1 MGLQRNVI
9 FTEDNQLTLLNSG
22 VEFFPAL
29 IAAIDMAQIEIY
41 LETYLFSQDMTGTL
55 VHDALCRAAQRQVKV
70 HVIVDWLGTGN
81 QRTKELERSFRTTG
95 VQFRCFNPW
104 FQRGFSRT
112 HRKLFVADKKIAI
125 IGGININH
133 DLFAEGENK
142 HVLTYPRWDFAVSV
156 SGPLVA
162 EIHQLMSEQW
172 QKLGKLNWRKRFLLL
187 TQKRVLSPSPLIPIV
202 AGLVPRDN
210 FRYRRTIQRSYIQAL
225 SNAKSSALIAT
236 PYFAPGR
243 KFRNAL
249 INAAKRGV
257 DVILLVG
264 RGDFKFQD
272 AVTQSYYPKLLKY
285 GVRVVEYQKS
295 QLHAKVAV
303 IDDDWATVG
312 SCNCDGFSLFVNH
325 EANLLI
331 KNQAFSTQLAQA
343 IMQGVADGKQIAP
356 ADYENISW
364 QRKFWYGCAFFI
376 YSLLMRLIAVEDF
389 M

>member
-9 FTEDNQLTLLNSG
+9 FTENNQLTLLNSG

-29 IAAIDMAQIEIY
+29 IAAIDTAQTEIY
-41 LETYLFSQDMTGTL
+41 LETYLFSQDITGAL
-55 VHDALCRAAQRQVKV
+55 VHDALCRAAQRQVQV

-81 QRTKELERSFRTTG
+81 QRSKELERSFSNTG
-95 VQFRCFNPW
+95 VHFRCFNPW
-104 FQRGFSRT
+104 FKRGFSRT
-112 HRKLFVADKKIAI
+112 HRKLFVADKKLAI

-162 EIHQLMSEQW
+162 DIHQLMSEQW
-172 QKLGKLNWRKRFLLL
+172 QKLGKLNWRYRFQLL
-187 TQKRVLSPSPLIPIV
+187 TQNRTVTHTPRLPIV
-202 AGLVPRDN
+202 AGLAPRDN
-210 FRYRRTIQRSYIQAL
+210 FRFRRTIQKAYLHALGNARSRAL
-225 SNAKSSALIAT
+225 LVT

-249 INAAKRGV
+249 ISAAKRGV
-257 DVILLVG
+257 DVTLLIG
-264 RGDFKFQD
+264 SGDFKFQD
-272 AVTQSYYPKLLKY
+272 AVAQSYYPKLLKY
-285 GVRVVEYQKS
+285 GVHIVEYQKS

-303 IDDDWATVG
+303 IDDEWATIG
-312 SCNCDGFSLFVNH
+312 SCNFDGFSLCMNQ

-331 KNQAFSTQLAQA
+331 KNELFSTQLANA
-343 IMQGVADGKQIAP
+343 ILQGVTDGKQIDP
-356 ADYENISW
+356 ADYVNIPW
-364 QRKFWYGCAFFI
+364 QRRFWYGCAFFL

>member
-1 MGLQRNVI
+1 MALQRTIN
-9 FTEDNQLTLLNSG
+9 FTENNQLTLLSSG

-29 IAAIDMAQIEIY
+29 IAAIDMAQFEIY
-41 LETYLFSQDMTGTL
+41 LETYLFSQDITGAL
-55 VHDALCRAAQRQVKV
+55 VHDALCRAAQRKVQV

-81 QRTKELERSFRTTG
+81 QRSKELERSFRTTG

-104 FQRGFSRT
+104 FKRGFSRT

-142 HVLTYPRWDFAVSV
+142 HVLTFPRWDFSVSV
-156 SGPLVA
+156 DGPLVA

-172 QKLGKLNWRKRFLLL
+172 QKMGKLNWRKRFQLL
-187 TQKRVLSPSPLIPIV
+187 TKKRTHTSTPQVPIV
-202 AGLVPRDN
+202 AGLAPRDN
-210 FRYRRTIQRSYIQAL
+210 FRFRRTIQRSYLQAL
-225 SNAKSSALIAT
+225 DNAKSRVLIAT

-249 INAAKRGV
+249 MNAAKRGV
-257 DVILLVG
+257 DVTLLVG

-303 IDDDWATVG
+303 IDDEWATIG
-312 SCNCDGFSLFVNH
+312 SCNCDGLSLFVNH

-331 KNQAFSTQLAQA
+331 KNQTFSTQLAAA
-343 IMQGVADGKQIAP
+343 ILQGVADGKQIAP
-356 ADYENISW
+356 ADYKNISW
-364 QRKFWYGCAFFI
+364 RRKFWYGCAFFI
-376 YSLLMRLIAVEDF
+376 YSLIMRLIAVEDF